1 MSDKRKH
8 PNPLLNFIFN
18 YIEDIAVILIKGFV
32 GCLVIGFPLELMGI
46 DLLLG
51 TTIHTHFYE
60 YIGSMLFV
68 GTILHYK
75 FWKTGKQRGL

>member
-60 YIGSMLFV
+60 YIGSMLFD
-68 GTILHYK
+68 GTILHYIL
-75 FWKTGKQRGL
+75 WKTGE

>member
-18 YIEDIAVILIKGFV
+18 YIEDIAVILMKGFV

-60 YIGSMLFV
+60 YVGSMLFV
-68 GTILHYK
+68 GTILHYIL
-75 FWKTGKQRGL
+75 WKTGE

>member
-75 FWKTGKQRGL
+75 FWKTGKQL